1 MRKKKVKTTLV
12 ILTRNEI
19 EGMRALVGR
28 IPFEA
33 VDEHFVVDY
42 KSDDGTSDFVKK
54 RGIRIVPQENP
65 GRGEAFRLSAS
76 VARGDLLVFFSPDGN
91 EDPADIPRL
100 LTKLA
105 EGYDMVIASRF
116 LPGSRNEEDSKLF
129 RPRAWA
135 NKAFTL
141 VANILWNRSGRSIS
155 DTING
160 YRAIRKA
167 AFERMRLSATGYAVE
182 YQMSIR
188 AMRLGMKVSEIPTI
202 EGERIG
208 GESKAKSIP
217 TGLRFVAL
225 ILSEIWV
232 SIRGSY

>member
-1 MRKKKVKTTLV
+1 
-12 ILTRNEI
+12 
-19 EGMRALVGR
+19 
-28 IPFEA
+28 
-33 VDEHFVVDY
+33 
-42 KSDDGTSDFVKK
+42 
-54 RGIRIVPQENP
+54 
-65 GRGEAFRLSAS
+65 
-76 VARGDLLVFFSPDGN
+76 
-91 EDPADIPRL
+91 
-100 LTKLA
+100 
-105 EGYDMVIASRF
+105 MVIASRF